1 MKDYVKELV
10 SLHDNMKNEILDNI
24 LSIVYPKLEN
34 EDDYISFSE
43 EIIAEAGFAEG
54 YMIEEIHNEH
64 GCVSVTIDGVEWNI
78 DKVSVLDLAKMLNAL
93 NEGKYH
99 IHEANSEEEFSID
112 DFLNW
117 MEEIVK

>member
-10 SLHDNMKNEILDNI
+10 SLHDNMKNEILGNI

-34 EDDYISFSE
+34 EDEYISFSE

-54 YMIEEIHNEH
+54 HMIEEIHNEY

-78 DKVSVLDLAKMLNAL
+78 DKVSILDLAKMLNAL

-99 IHEANSEEEFSID
+99 IHETNSKEEFSIN
-112 DFLNW
+112 DFLTW
-117 MEEIVK
+117 MEEIAK